1 MLTKFLKK
9 RKEKLTDIEE
19 RGDLFRMN
27 LGQERDPS
35 CAYCIQYRL
44 LLSRTVAN
52 VYPRAIIDNIWKVY
66 VSTKEISNNL
76 HIKLLC
82 SWSRGADSLKGL
94 ARGAFSFL
102 QGYLFEFM
110 PINQCLVSCS
120 LYQSLSKISS
130 RLFVTVSPSQVDSFI
145 RSAEISL
152 AKIYVRYIEQKLF
165 VLIVELLF
173 CFCFVHINFI
183 RTWMTQ

>member
-1 MLTKFLKK
+1 MLTELLKK
-9 RKEKLTDIEE
+9 RKEKLTDNREVTYFVWIWD
-19 RGDLFRMN
+19 RKGIHVAHI
-27 LGQERDPS
+27 
-35 CAYCIQYRL
+35 AYNTGYYCHLQ
-44 LLSRTVAN
+44 VAN
-52 VYPRAIIDNIWKVY
+52 VYPRAMIDNIWKVY
-66 VSTKEISNNL
+66 VSTKRISNNL

-82 SWSRGADSLKGL
+82 SWSQGADSLKGL

-152 AKIYVRYIEQKLF
+152 DKIYVRYIEQKLF
-165 VLIVELLF
+165 VLIVEFPNPLWSLCYFVSVLF
-173 CFCFVHINFI
+173 
-183 RTWMTQ
+183 T